1 MDPHTHSNDSDISLD
16 SLEDGESVNYL
27 RRLKGTSA
35 EAAPAGSAA
44 SSAIQTSGAA
54 TAPALA
60 TAPGG
65 KERRKTPRLRCA
77 GSAEFRAEGNKVC
90 MLGSLTDISL
100 HGCYVEMNTNFPVGT
115 KVELVLTAMD
125 IRTEAAGTVRATYPG
140 LGMGI
145 AFADIKPAQLLQLQ
159 KLLAALP
166 SRNYVVKAAPAQK
179 VDDESMGTVL
189 AAVDAKAF
197 VDEIAL
203 FLQKSPALTRVEF
216 YQIAKRVRRS

>member
-27 RRLKGTSA
+27 RRLKGSA
-35 EAAPAGSAA
+35 TAAAPAGATHNSAGMA
-44 SSAIQTSGAA
+44 SGAA

-60 TAPGG
+60 TSPEG
-65 KERRKTPRLRCA
+65 KERRKSPRIRCA
-77 GSAEFRAEGNKVC
+77 GSAEFRAEGNEVR

-100 HGCYVEMNTNFPVGT
+100 HGCYVEMDTTFPVGT
-115 KVELVLTAMD
+115 RVELVLTAMD
-125 IRTEAAGTVRATYPG
+125 IRTEAAGMVRATYPG

-145 AFADIKPAQLLQLQ
+145 AFADIEPAQLLQLQ

-166 SRNYVVKAAPAQK
+166 SRNYVVKAAPAQGA
-179 VDDESMGTVL
+179 DAESMRTAL
-189 AAVDAKAF
+189 AGVDAKAF